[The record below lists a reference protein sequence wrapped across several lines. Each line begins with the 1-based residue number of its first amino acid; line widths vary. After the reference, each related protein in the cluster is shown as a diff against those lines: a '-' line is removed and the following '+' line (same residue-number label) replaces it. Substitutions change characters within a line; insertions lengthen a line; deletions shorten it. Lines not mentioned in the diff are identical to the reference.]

1 MKNSTFQTTITSS
14 QENDILLT
22 LISYIP
28 LILIAYGVIGNLTTF
43 CLLTFNRSLRKIT
56 SLVYLSFSSITGTL
70 SLFVWNLDHYL
81 IVNYKF
87 NIEYESVV
95 NCRIFPFIQYFSLQ
109 SFGLLLSMLCI
120 DRYITIISKPGSFAS
135 RLPFRTRK
143 SAVIWSIII
152 MTLVFVFN
160 SHILIL
166 NGTYETK
173 DNKSLNLICYV
184 YTTGFKLNPLWEN
197 LHLIIYSLITFMVMS
212 ITNILLIKK
221 TSLTKKPGAL
231 LNKKSKSDIKKWRAT
246 VSQLIITVL
255 FLVFSLPTSILYG
268 FFIDVV
274 NIKILFLI
282 DSLSFLY
289 NSSIFLIC
297 FVSYVRFRRVIIF
310 TIKIQILS
318 WNLSKKLKNID

>member
-1 MKNSTFQTTITSS
+1 
-14 QENDILLT
+14 
-22 LISYIP
+22 
-28 LILIAYGVIGNLTTF
+28 
-43 CLLTFNRSLRKIT
+43 
-56 SLVYLSFSSITGTL
+56 
-70 SLFVWNLDHYL
+70 
-81 IVNYKF
+81 
-87 NIEYESVV
+87 
-95 NCRIFPFIQYFSLQ
+95 
-109 SFGLLLSMLCI
+109 MLCI

-152 MTLVFVFN
+152 TALVFVFN

-173 DNKSLNLICYV
+173 DNKSNEFICYI
-184 YTTGFKLNPLWEN
+184 YATGFKLNPLWEN

-221 TSLTKKPGAL
+221 TSLTKKQGAL
-231 LNKKSKSDIKKWRAT
+231 INKKSKSDIKKWRAT

-268 FFIDVV
+268 FFMDVV
-274 NIKILFLI
+274 NTKILFLI

-310 TIKIQILS
+310 TIKIQILG